1 MIATE
6 PLTAEQWAEIGLD
19 DRPTFADDR
28 YMVIYGQRTEDGR
41 LRSVAVDP
49 VSVGVGYRSESSAGR
64 LARPCR
70 RRSVRTLPSTRGIGI
85 THRWGG
91 VLAIR
96 VTGPRSCI
104 TTPTVGSL
112 LPEVTS
118 AKASPLQTL
127 PAARWLN

>member
-41 LRSVAVDP
+41 LAFGGRGIPYLWGSGIDPESEVRADSHARVDAALFELFP
-49 VSVGVGYRSESSAGR
+49 Q
-64 LARPCR
+64 L
-70 RRSVRTLPSTRGIGI
+70 RGIGI

-96 VTGPRSCI
+96 
-104 TTPTVGSL
+104 
-112 LPEVTS
+112 
-118 AKASPLQTL
+118 
-127 PAARWLN
+127 